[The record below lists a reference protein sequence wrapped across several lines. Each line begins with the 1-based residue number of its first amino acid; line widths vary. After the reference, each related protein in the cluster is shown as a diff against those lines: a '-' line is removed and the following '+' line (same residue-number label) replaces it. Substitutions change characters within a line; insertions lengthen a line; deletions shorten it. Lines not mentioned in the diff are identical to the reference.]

1 MGQLENESEERV
13 EGAATIHPAPSI
25 AAAAAAAAGDGEAPA
40 LATALASSLDDSG
53 APHEASADPGAFSR
67 RQSSISS
74 LPILPEDAILP
85 STTVGDGSATAAA
98 AAAPA
103 AVANGL
109 PEEYARL
116 LPEWCSVGATVM
128 HDRTGKPAT
137 VTALYCPQS
146 SSSSSGAPTGDAGTA
161 NRLATFSRETRVS
174 LLLSDGSSRETAL
187 DRVSAPTIGAAAV
200 ARAVSI
206 DQLPLSERPI
216 IAPPSYAE
224 LVNGGFITDISDLGH
239 PNGEAGSNAN
249 SGGDDDADVE
259 AGDVS
264 GSGVQGAESTAA
276 AANSGASRRDD
287 GSNSAA
293 AAVEILVDSTL
304 LRPMQAEISSLV
316 SECAPT
322 SRSSE
327 SNRTSVPQPATAAA
341 AAAPR
346 GGIAGDSIGDN
357 GGGVSGGAAASASH
371 SRADRLVAHGGWVI
385 TVDVDA
391 GKQLGMGMLGASVVQ
406 DGSMYGTFVTKT
418 LPSKAAAEAGI
429 QRGDILAAL
438 KIHLANP
445 LRDGANLKANL
456 AGWGMTVNES
466 GWTPLLYKKELSAVK
481 VGAACPRTP
490 TVGWVLLRLLLLVKL
505 LLLAL
510 FAETVQEGRLCTVVS
525 KALRVFCIFVYTDTR
540 NFNGDGTMMMLITR
554 TFTHAHTHT
563 CPPPNCLH
571 QGPLDKDI
579 LAKVTSRFDVRGD
592 ERGTTIFPLA
602 TFVFSST
609 SGGCRI
615 SAN

>member
-1 MGQLENESEERV
+1 M
-13 EGAATIHPAPSI
+13 
-25 AAAAAAAAGDGEAPA
+25 
-40 LATALASSLDDSG
+40 
-53 APHEASADPGAFSR
+53 
-67 RQSSISS
+67 
-74 LPILPEDAILP
+74 
-85 STTVGDGSATAAA
+85 
-98 AAAPA
+98 
-103 AVANGL
+103 
-109 PEEYARL
+109 
-116 LPEWCSVGATVM
+116 
-128 HDRTGKPAT
+128 
-137 VTALYCPQS
+137 
-146 SSSSSGAPTGDAGTA
+146 
-161 NRLATFSRETRVS
+161 
-174 LLLSDGSSRETAL
+174 
-187 DRVSAPTIGAAAV
+187 
-200 ARAVSI
+200 
-206 DQLPLSERPI
+206 
-216 IAPPSYAE
+216 
-224 LVNGGFITDISDLGH
+224 
-239 PNGEAGSNAN
+239 
-249 SGGDDDADVE
+249 GGDDDADVE

-481 VGAACPRTP
+481 ALLTKIYLPRSHPDSTYEVTNVELQFFRLPLSCFRAPPGVVEFLQTEIHKRPMDSGAEPSFDA
-490 TVGWVLLRLLLLVKL
+490 RLP
-505 LLLAL
+505 
-510 FAETVQEGRLCTVVS
+510 F
-525 KALRVFCIFVYTDTR
+525 
-540 NFNGDGTMMMLITR
+540 
-554 TFTHAHTHT
+554 
-563 CPPPNCLH
+563 
-571 QGPLDKDI
+571 
-579 LAKVTSRFDVRGD
+579 
-592 ERGTTIFPLA
+592 
-602 TFVFSST
+602 
-609 SGGCRI
+609 
-615 SAN
+615 

>member
-13 EGAATIHPAPSI
+13 EGAATIQPAPSI

-53 APHEASADPGAFSR
+53 APREASADPVAFSR

-85 STTVGDGSATAAA
+85 STMVGDGSATAAA

-116 LPEWCSVGATVM
+116 LPGWCSVGATVM

-137 VTALYCPQS
+137 VTALYLPQS
-146 SSSSSGAPTGDAGTA
+146 SSSSSGAPTGDADTA

-174 LLLSDGSSRETAL
+174 VLLSDGSSRETAL

-249 SGGDDDADVE
+249 SGGDGDADAE

-293 AAVEILVDSTL
+293 AAVAILVDSTL

-341 AAAPR
+341 AAAAR
-346 GGIAGDSIGDN
+346 GGIAGDSVGDN

-371 SRADRLVAHGGWVI
+371 SKADRLVAHGGWVI

-391 GKQLGMGMLGASVVQ
+391 GKQLGMGMIGASVVQ

-490 TVGWVLLRLLLLVKL
+490 TVG
-505 LLLAL
+505 
-510 FAETVQEGRLCTVVS
+510 
-525 KALRVFCIFVYTDTR
+525 
-540 NFNGDGTMMMLITR
+540 
-554 TFTHAHTHT
+554 
-563 CPPPNCLH
+563 
-571 QGPLDKDI
+571 
-579 LAKVTSRFDVRGD
+579 
-592 ERGTTIFPLA
+592 
-602 TFVFSST
+602 
-609 SGGCRI
+609 
-615 SAN
+615 